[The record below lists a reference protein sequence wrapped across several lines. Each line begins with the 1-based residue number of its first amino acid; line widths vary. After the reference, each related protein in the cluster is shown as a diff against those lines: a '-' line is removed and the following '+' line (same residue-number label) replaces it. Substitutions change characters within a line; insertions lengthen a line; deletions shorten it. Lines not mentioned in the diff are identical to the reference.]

1 MVKAK
6 SSRFPK
12 PKTSLSFLCTASYHF
27 QHTRVQCRP
36 LTLKVI
42 FVILHPICL
51 SAVSLLSTMLTEA
64 DYIRSHVKPADSIC
78 IVTGTQARVQGLPCT
93 NHYLN
98 STLPADLE

>member
-1 MVKAK
+1 M
-6 SSRFPK
+6 
-12 PKTSLSFLCTASYHF
+12 
-27 QHTRVQCRP
+27 Q
-36 LTLKVI
+36 TLKVI

-51 SAVSLLSTMLTEA
+51 SAVSLLSTILTES